1 MPLIKSGVSIAAD
14 MRFGWKP
21 QQKEVHGAPI
31 PLHYD
36 FEPIH
41 IPNNPMTNK
50 PYTLLYHGIRI
61 QTSIDVHKKFANK
74 DNLTLDQCPNP
85 RPKGKRHEP
94 YSSYQFKFP

>member
-36 FEPIH
+36 FETNEIPI
-41 IPNNPMTNK
+41 NPVTNK
-50 PYTLLYHGIRI
+50 PFTVLYHGTRI
-61 QTSIDVHKKFANK
+61 ETSIAVHKKFANIDNMSK
-74 DNLTLDQCPNP
+74 D
-85 RPKGKRHEP
+85 
-94 YSSYQFKFP
+94 